1 MELFKFFQE
10 IDLNLLLK
18 QKEYLVELQ
27 GRKDVDSEMLEGI
40 LTMLDKAQDISEIL
54 KKNPAWHEEL
64 WLQSDLADAIDA
76 VIREENED
84 EDVEITVDQIERLRD
99 YVVREEIF
107 SDLSD
112 RVIALENAAAA
123 LLKEGVL

>member
-1 MELFKFFQE
+1 MELFKFFQN
-10 IDLNLLLK
+10 IDLELLAK

-27 GRKDVDSEMLEGI
+27 RRKDVDSEMLEGI

-64 WLQSDLADAIDA
+64 WLQSDLADAIDT